1 MMDRLTELQMKFVNL
16 RLGTFIHFNSA
27 TAQFYSGEIEDWE
40 FDHENAGAP
49 RRYPF
54 DENAGIPMRWTVRSG
69 RGWQS
74 RAACASR
81 R

>member
-27 TAQFYSGEIEDWE
+27 TAQFHAGEFEDWE
-40 FDHENAGAP
+40 FDHENAGI
-49 RRYPF
+49 RLTKS
-54 DENAGIPMRWTVRSG
+54 AGIPMRWTVRSG